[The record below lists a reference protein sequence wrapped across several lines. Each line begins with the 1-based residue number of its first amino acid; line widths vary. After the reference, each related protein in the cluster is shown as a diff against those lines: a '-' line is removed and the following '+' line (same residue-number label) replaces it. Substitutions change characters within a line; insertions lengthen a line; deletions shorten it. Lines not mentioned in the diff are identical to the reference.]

1 MKDSLA
7 RWNLLKNPRPPW
19 DSSRN
24 KKLTPEFLIVTR
36 EAGLNLLKK
45 NISNLNLIKHSL
57 AVEII
62 MRALARTFGE
72 DYNPPTTSSHSRS
85 EWAPEEKW
93 GLAGLLHDIDY
104 EKTKDDPSQHSL
116 VGARLLEDLGI
127 DKDICQAVK
136 VHNEAHGI
144 LPQTLIEK
152 ALYVVDPLTGLIVAA
167 TLVLPSKKIA
177 DLEVESVMNRFK
189 EKAFARGA
197 NRQIIKKCEEYLNLS
212 LGDFLK
218 IGLESMQQISEDL
231 GL

>member
-1 MKDSLA
+1 MA
-7 RWNLLKNPRPPW
+7 RWNQPKDMKPLW
-19 DSSRN
+19 ASSRN
-24 KKLTPEFLIVTR
+24 KKLTPEFFNMTR
-36 EAGLNLLKK
+36 GEGLDLLKK
-45 NISNLNLIKHSL
+45 NLQNPNLIKHSL

-62 MRALARTFGE
+62 MRALARKFGE
-72 DYNPPTTSSHSRS
+72 G
-85 EWAPEEKW
+85 EEKW

-177 DLEVESVMNRFK
+177 DLGVESVMNRFK

-218 IGLESMQQISEDL
+218 IGLKSMQQISEDL